1 VGWIIALVGWV
12 WSLVAM
18 IVAVRQGLDV
28 DTGKAVITAVI
39 GWVLT
44 VIVDVVL
51 GIFFGTMSAIGSWLT
66 G

>member
-1 VGWIIALVGWV
+1 
-12 WSLVAM
+12 M